1 VGRHSRA
8 TRTAAPWPTRAV
20 PPGSQLSAGAN
31 RPILEILEPGLLSTI
46 QDGGRPGYAHLG
58 VPISGACDPWGLAQ
72 ANLLVGNDAA
82 AAAIEITL
90 SGPAIR
96 VLEECVLGIGGADL
110 GAHVPEEYRDL
121 MVGAAHLLRGG
132 TSVRFRNGRPGA
144 RSGNAAGM
152 RSYLAVAGG
161 VDVPLVLGSAATYLA
176 GGFGGIEGRALR
188 AGDRVHARTRGGVGG
203 AGRIWPARVGPP
215 PYDSASPLRVLRGP
229 HADLVGAAFV
239 DGLLAAT
246 WRVQPQ
252 SDRRGVRLAAD
263 EDLAPSAEAPEIAS
277 LPMVWG
283 AVQVPPDGRPIVLL
297 ADHQTVGG
305 YPVAA
310 VVIRA
315 DWPRLGQLSPGFD
328 IRFALVSIEQA
339 EEAWRKQQSD
349 LDAARRAMA
358 GTDAWEVLAD
368 AAG

>member
-1 VGRHSRA
+1 VGRHSGA
-8 TRTAAPWPTRAV
+8 TGTVTPRPTRAV
-20 PPGSQLSAGAN
+20 PPGSQLIAGAN
-31 RPILEILEPGLLSTI
+31 PPILEILEPGLLSTV
-46 QDGGRPGYAHLG
+46 QDGGRPGYTQLG
-58 VPISGACDPWGLAQ
+58 VPVSGACDPWGLAQ
-72 ANLLVGNDAA
+72 ANLLVGNDAG

-96 VLEECVLGIGGADL
+96 VLEDCVLGIGGADL
-110 GAHVPEEYRDL
+110 GAYVPEEFRDL
-121 MVGAAHLLRGG
+121 PAGAAHLLRGG
-132 TSVRFRNGRPGA
+132 TSIRFRNGGHGVP
-144 RSGNAAGM
+144 SGNAAGM
-152 RSYLAVAGG
+152 RSYLAVTGG
-161 VDVPLVLGSAATYLA
+161 IDVPLVLGSAATYLP

-188 AGDRVHARTRGGVGG
+188 AGDRVHATTRGVGG
-203 AGRIWPARVGPP
+203 AGRIWPIRTGPP
-215 PYDSASPLRVLRGP
+215 PYDSVSPLRVLRGP
-229 HADLVGAAFV
+229 HADLLGASRV
-239 DGLLAAT
+239 DGLLTAT
-246 WRVQPQ
+246 WQVQPE
-252 SDRRGVRLAAD
+252 SDRSGVRLAAD
-263 EDLAPSAEAPEIAS
+263 DDLAPSVAPEIAS

-283 AVQVPPDGRPIVLL
+283 AVQVPPDGRPMVLL

-328 IRFALVSIEQA
+328 VRFTVVSVEQA
-339 EEAWRKQQSD
+339 EEAWRKQHSD